1 MITDEQ
7 WKLIDKKYGM
17 LLAKICHQI
26 SGDNALCSYDDNL
39 QDLRIASMDAV
50 DGYERQNDG
59 ANGTFDEFWGT
70 RGFDRYIKTCLWNMK
85 NNKGAK
91 ITKKSILTK
100 GTVSANDNEEVLGLV
115 GSGSN
120 YLENNVFIE
129 ELVNGIDGVKRDII
143 KLVMKDHN
151 YLKVN
156 GRINISMVARTLG
169 IPRHHAEKEIKE
181 IPLLFDEYE
190 G

>member
-7 WKLIDKKYGM
+7 WKLIDKQYGM

-39 QDLRIASMDAV
+39 QDLRIAAMDAV
-50 DGYERQNDG
+50 SGYERQNDG

-70 RGFDRYIKTCLWNMK
+70 RGFDRYFKTCLWNMK

-100 GTVSANDNEEVLGLV
+100 GTVSANDNEDVLCLQ
-115 GSGSN
+115 GSSGTD
-120 YLENNVFIE
+120 LENNLFVE
-129 ELVNGIDGVKRDII
+129 ELITGIDGVKKDII
-143 KLVMKDHN
+143 KLLVNDHN

-156 GRINISMVARTLG
+156 GKVNISMVARALG
-169 IPRHHAEKEIKE
+169 IPRHHAEREIKE
-181 IPLLFDEYE
+181 IPILFEE
-190 G
+190 QSS